1 MSKPHEDDDD
11 DYESIEGRDFFR
23 QMYGRRTNI
32 MNPTYLLPADDDE
45 IQRSN
50 LMHRLI
56 RFIFSGRIYVGPT
69 KEVLQFGPYRQV
81 LDLGT
86 GRGEWAVELCEEFSW
101 VFVTGVDI
109 VPIQYLEVPVRC
121 RFELWD
127 INTHDMPYANG
138 CFDLV
143 HARAVLTGIRD
154 YPRFLSQIGRILR
167 PGGLVLLIEPSLVQY
182 AQNKPE
188 HEYTFGTGPRGWFTL
203 WETYRSCLSMLGV
216 DVTVPLHLK
225 ELLEYTGLFE
235 DIQDFKATIPVGF
248 YHEQKGILTVGQL
261 QWMAYDLLLPA
272 LKPMF
277 LSLGML
283 EARADRIIKD
293 AQSDLYYGNTDFKL
307 ASHMHIVGSN
317 FSSYPVF
324 IHTDKASASDMQK
337 DRFSSPS
344 VSAE

>member
-1 MSKPHEDDDD
+1 MLQRICMSKPHEDDDD

-23 QMYGRRTNI
+23 QMHGRRTNLL
-32 MNPTYLLPADDDE
+32 NPTYLLPADDDE

-69 KEVLQFGPYRQV
+69 KEVLQFGPYRQA

-101 VFVTGVDI
+101 VFTTGVDI
-109 VPIQYLEVPVRC
+109 VPIQFLEVPERC
-121 RFELWD
+121 RFEIWD
-127 INTHDMPYANG
+127 INMRDMPYADG
-138 CFDLV
+138 CFDMI

-154 YPRFLSQIGRILR
+154 YPHFIRQIGRILR
-167 PGGLVLLIEPSLVQY
+167 PGGLVLLIEPGLMQY
-182 AQNKPE
+182 ANNKPE
-188 HEYTFGTGPRGWFTL
+188 DAYMFGSGPRGWFTL

-216 DVTVPLHLK
+216 DVTVPQRLK
-225 ELLEYTGLFE
+225 ELLEGTGLFE
-235 DIQDFKATIPVGF
+235 DIQDFKATIPEPSEESGTNLGAF
-248 YHEQKGILTVGQL
+248 IDKGVLTVGQL

-277 LSLGML
+277 MSLGML

-293 AQSDLYYGNTDFKL
+293 AQTDLYYGNSDFKL
-307 ASHMHIVGSN
+307 ASHMHIVHARRN
-317 FSSYPVF
+317 E
-324 IHTDKASASDMQK
+324 TDWY
-337 DRFSSPS
+337 
-344 VSAE
+344 